1 MPVNNINNKP
11 KMNMPKFNLNW
22 LYIIIAVSFFILWFA
37 NNNSGT
43 SKEVTYSEFKE
54 MVQNGYADKI
64 VAYNDNSLDM
74 FVKPEYVQK
83 VFKEDYKRVGR
94 NPAVHVEVGSMSA
107 LDEFITQAQKD
118 GQFDGSV
125 KYEKKSGYWN
135 VIL

>member
-83 VFKEDYKRVGR
+83 VFKEESDPLSICNGVTLNSHSIISLVYFNVSFKSYPRRAAGR
-94 NPAVHVEVGSMSA
+94 CAHR
-107 LDEFITQAQKD
+107 
-118 GQFDGSV
+118 
-125 KYEKKSGYWN
+125 
-135 VIL
+135 